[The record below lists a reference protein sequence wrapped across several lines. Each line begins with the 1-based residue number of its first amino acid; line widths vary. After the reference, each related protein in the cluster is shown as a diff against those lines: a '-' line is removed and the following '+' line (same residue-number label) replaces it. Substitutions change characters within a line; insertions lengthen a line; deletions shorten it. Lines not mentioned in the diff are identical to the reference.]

1 MELRQSTHSSN
12 SPWGSMG
19 LLKLRQSKTSYNT
32 NHATHRLLGGGNHT
46 IQYNSST
53 RDYRLTDYGGK
64 RPVIG
69 WHFLI
74 RELCRL
80 AAGTTAPRKQLGVN
94 TSYWRNNIPLLD
106 FEFPLF
112 AVGSSAADVELLS
125 LCFAGE
131 TVADFDEVASVIF
144 VLRSC
149 CLACT
154 MSLRIFTWRVD
165 VQVMFFQY
173 SQVQSHSMG

>member
-12 SPWGSMG
+12 IPWGSMG

-94 TSYWRNNIPLLD
+94 TSYWRNNIPFLD
-106 FEFPLF
+106 VEFPWF
-112 AVGSSAADVELLS
+112 ADSRRAIGISTADVELLA
-125 LCFAGE
+125 LCFAPGE

-149 CLACT
+149 RLAC
-154 MSLRIFTWRVD
+154 SI
-165 VQVMFFQY
+165 
-173 SQVQSHSMG
+173 